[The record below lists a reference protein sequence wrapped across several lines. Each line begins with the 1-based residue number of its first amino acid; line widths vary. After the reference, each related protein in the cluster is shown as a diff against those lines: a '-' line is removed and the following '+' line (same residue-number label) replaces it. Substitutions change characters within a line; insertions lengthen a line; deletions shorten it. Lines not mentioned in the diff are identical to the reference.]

1 MPGNQDIIH
10 FMETRRPDSPIK
22 VNHRPADEILR
33 ESEAFFMKEG
43 KVHHTLKRLARALE
57 EESIPYA
64 IVGGMAL
71 NLFGFTRETVDVDI
85 LLTAEGLERFQQR
98 LVGRGYTLAFRGAV
112 KSFLDVETQ
121 VKIETLIAGEY
132 PGDGRPK
139 PVVFPDPV
147 FASVERDGYR
157 VISLEKLVELKLAS
171 GMTAPHRLRDLADV
185 QDLISA
191 LGLPLELEGRLD
203 ESVRGEY
210 RKLWEAV
217 RRAGENR

>member
-1 MPGNQDIIH
+1 MTTARSGYQAYL
-10 FMETRRPDSPIK
+10 K
-22 VNHRPADEILR
+22 YRPADEILH

-71 NLFGFTRETVDVDI
+71 NLLGFTRETVDVDI
-85 LLTAEGLERFQQR
+85 LLTAEGLARFQER
-98 LVGRGYTLAFRGAV
+98 LVGRGYKLAFHGAE
-112 KSFLDVETQ
+112 KSFLDTETQ
-121 VKIETLIAGEY
+121 VKIETLITGEY
-132 PGDGRPK
+132 PGDGKPK
-139 PVVFPDPV
+139 AVMFPDPSA
-147 FASVERDGYR
+147 ASVERDGYR
-157 VISLEKLVELKLAS
+157 VITLEKLVELKLAS

-185 QDLISA
+185 QDLISV
-191 LGLPLELEGRLD
+191 LDLPLEFEEQLD

-217 RRAGENR
+217 KRAGDNR

>member
-1 MPGNQDIIH
+1 MD
-10 FMETRRPDSPIK
+10 TARPNSQYGLK
-22 VNHRPADEILR
+22 FRPADQILR

-71 NLFGFTRETVDVDI
+71 NLLGYTRETVDVDI
-85 LLTAEGLERFQQR
+85 LLTPEGLERFRER
-98 LVGRGYTLAFRGAV
+98 LVGKGYVMAFAGAS
-112 KSFLDVETQ
+112 KSFRDTQTQ
-121 VKIETLIAGEY
+121 VKVEALITGEY
-132 PGDGRPK
+132 PGDGKPK
-139 PVVFPDPV
+139 PVVFPDPIV
-147 FASVERDGYR
+147 ASIERDGYR
-157 VISLEKLVELKLAS
+157 VITLEKLIELKLAS

-191 LGLPLELEGRLD
+191 LDLPLDLEERLD

-210 RKLWEAV
+210 RRLWEAV
-217 RRAGENR
+217 QQGRENT